1 MTDILF
7 LKNKIPKME
16 FFFNFYCFFLVF
28 LYNTKYYLFNFLFMV
43 IVKKAIESEAQ
54 IQKISK
60 LLENL
65 EIKYKNP
72 SFYILAFIHRSI
84 VNEKPDFTPE
94 HNERLE
100 FLWDA
105 VLELVITENLFKNF
119 PEKTEWELTD
129 IRSAIVRGKNLAKI
143 AKNLG
148 FASFLLLGKWEEKS
162 GWRDNEYLL
171 ANVVEA
177 FIWAIYIDL
186 WLEESKIFIDKYI
199 YSSIS
204 EILEANSIKEY
215 KTLIQELIQAKMDIT
230 PTYNVLAESWADHEK
245 IFTVWIYFKDELI
258 EKWVWS
264 SKKKAQEDAAKNAYL
279 KITYQK

>member
-1 MTDILF
+1 
-7 LKNKIPKME
+7 
-16 FFFNFYCFFLVF
+16 
-28 LYNTKYYLFNFLFMV
+28 MV
-43 IVKKAIESEAQ
+43 IVKKAVENEIQ
-54 IQKISK
+54 IQKIST

-65 EIKYKNP
+65 NINFKNP
-72 SFYILAFIHRSI
+72 AYYILSFIHRSI
-84 VNEKPDFTPE
+84 VNERPDFTPE

-119 PEKTEWELTD
+119 PEKSEWELTD

-143 AKNLG
+143 AKKLNFAG
-148 FASFLLLGKWEEKS
+148 FLFLGKWEEKS
-162 GWRDNEYLL
+162 GWRDNDYLL

-186 WLEESKIFIDKYI
+186 WFDEARKFIDQYI

-215 KTLIQELIQAKMDIT
+215 KTLIQELIQAKFDIT
-230 PTYNVLAESWADHEK
+230 PTYDVINEVWADHEK
-245 IFTVWIYFKDELI
+245 TFTVWIYFKKELI
-258 EKWVWS
+258 ETWLWS

-279 KITYQK
+279 KFINNN